1 MGKVIATVEVNGNE
15 VYLVKEGD
23 HYFIY
28 WGEAKQEGKAS
39 IELLTPKGRKPT
51 KSSAYK
57 KFLKAVDAAQYLK
70 FSKL

>member
-1 MGKVIATVEVNGNE
+1 MGKVIATVQVNGNE

-28 WGEAKQEGKAS
+28 WGEAKQEGKAATK
-39 IELLTPKGRKPT
+39 ILTPSGRKPSE
-51 KSSAYK
+51 SSAYK
-57 KFLKAVDAAQYLK
+57 KFLQAVKAAQYLK

>member
-1 MGKVIATVEVNGNE
+1 MEKVVATVQVSGNE

-39 IELLTPKGRKPT
+39 IEVLTRKGKQPSFNRVMKE
-51 KSSAYK
+51 
-57 KFLKAVDAAQYLK
+57 FLEAVDAAQYLK
-70 FSKL
+70 FERL

>member
-1 MGKVIATVEVNGNE
+1 MGKVVATVQVNGNE
-15 VYLVKEGD
+15 VYLVEEED
-23 HYFIY
+23 QYLIY

-57 KFLKAVDAAQYLK
+57 KFLEAVKAAQYLK

>member
-1 MGKVIATVEVNGNE
+1 MGKVVATVQVNGNE

-39 IELLTPKGRKPT
+39 IEIPTPSGKKPSFNRVM
-51 KSSAYK
+51 KE
-57 KFLKAVDAAQYLK
+57 FLEAVDAAQYLK
-70 FSKL
+70 FEKL